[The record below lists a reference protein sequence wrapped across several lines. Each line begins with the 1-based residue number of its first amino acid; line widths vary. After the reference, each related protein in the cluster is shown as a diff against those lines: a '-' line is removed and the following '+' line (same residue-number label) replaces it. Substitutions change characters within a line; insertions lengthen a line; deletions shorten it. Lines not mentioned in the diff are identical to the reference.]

1 MFGVEVYE
9 KGHMTSD
16 ATLHV
21 NDVRVM
27 ISGTLDGAQI
37 LEIGHKGV
45 LHLTYVV
52 VFCNALNHLCQTG
65 GPPRLF
71 MWPAKLKF

>member
-1 MFGVEVYE
+1 
-9 KGHMTSD
+9 MTSD

-65 GPPRLF
+65 GPRAKCGPPRLF